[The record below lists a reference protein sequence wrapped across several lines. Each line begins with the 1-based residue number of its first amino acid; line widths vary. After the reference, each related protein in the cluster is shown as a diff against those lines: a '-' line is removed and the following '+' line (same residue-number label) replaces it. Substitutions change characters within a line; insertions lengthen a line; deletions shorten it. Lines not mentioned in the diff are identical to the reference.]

1 MSFFTEFCVLVYGNF
16 YNVMSSGKI
25 EVFLYGDFHSVVS
38 NGKVVSFLL
47 SSMCLVLQ
55 VTGTAPMCCSTLHAF
70 WNWRQTAKTC
80 SP

>member
-38 NGKVVSFLL
+38 NGKVVSFFTEFYVSGASGDWHCAYVLL
-47 SSMCLVLQ
+47 Y
-55 VTGTAPMCCSTLHAF
+55 
-70 WNWRQTAKTC
+70 
-80 SP
+80 SPRILELEADS